1 MYQATKKAIQRR
13 VKGVNVQ
20 RSNFYVRNEK
30 AFKTLYSCVL
40 MPAEKFK
47 DLMKLRDNYEQ
58 REKKFILPGF
68 LTANKTKEH
77 CFENFL
83 SPFGNHGNFVKVL
96 FKINVDLSTDGNQT
110 RTTFMNLCKT
120 GANYLT
126 TGVDLSNE

>member
-47 DLMKLRDNYEQ
+47 DLMKLRDN
-58 REKKFILPGF
+58 
-68 LTANKTKEH
+68 
-77 CFENFL
+77 FE
-83 SPFGNHGNFVKVL
+83 
-96 FKINVDLSTDGNQT
+96 
-110 RTTFMNLCKT
+110 
-120 GANYLT
+120 
-126 TGVDLSNE
+126 